1 MVFSGELFDDIEQ
14 HLIQI
19 LLAGFAAEVPRP
31 LGDVPGL
38 RVCRL
43 LASVSGIEELADEHD
58 RPDRNDGYCHKCD
71 EPRSLHVNANTFL
84 AIITVANTTTGMTTT
99 VTGSMAKLETPAR
112 RSLPNISSIT
122 TAPSRR
128 YPRMR
133 RR

>member
-71 EPRSLHVNANTFL
+71 EPH
-84 AIITVANTTTGMTTT
+84 
-99 VTGSMAKLETPAR
+99 
-112 RSLPNISSIT
+112 LPLLLSVFACECEHLSSDHHCGEYDHGDDDHGHGFDGQTRNPPPGGRFRIYR
-122 TAPSRR
+122 A
-128 YPRMR
+128 
-133 RR
+133 